1 MFRTLSPN
9 FYKSFYNTI
18 PEFNSYINYKN
29 NIFGCGFGGGGGG
42 NDPKF
47 FYLFLLGITIYSI
60 NKVKK

>member
-9 FYKSFYNTI
+9 FYKSFYSTI

-29 NIFGCGFGGGGGG
+29 NIFECGFGGGGG
-42 NDPKF
+42 NDPKI